1 MQISTA
7 GSSSQVQ
14 GQHVVPVGVKGSVQL
29 ETISPLRQACNN
41 IIPAKCRL
49 AILPMVTGRSG
60 SKAANDLMLCLPYL
74 RYVFWRANLS
84 AKVHESPE
92 IVKELSFRQ

>member
-1 MQISTA
+1 MDKNANKHRGILVTSP
-7 GSSSQVQ
+7 GSACS
-14 GQHVVPVGVKGSVQL
+14 PRSVQL
-29 ETISPLRQACNN
+29 ATISPLRQACNN

-92 IVKELSFRQ
+92 IVEELSFRQ